1 MGRLVVVAR
10 LHDKIEHSRA
20 MVQLCLD
27 RKEDKFSL
35 QVVKELKK
43 SDVRFRKQVEELE
56 EHACL
61 CLVAINQARTLVVK
75 EIKRSM

>member
-1 MGRLVVVAR
+1 MNRDFDTMGRLVVVAR

-20 MVQLCLD
+20 MVQFCLD

-43 SDVRFRKQVEELE
+43 SDVGFMKHVEELE
-56 EHACL
+56 EHVCL
-61 CLVAINQARTLVVK
+61 
-75 EIKRSM
+75 